1 MNKRQIIQHAKN
13 YMDLLSNGVDPINQ
27 KAVDP
32 DSAIAEPR
40 LRKCFAFVSE
50 ILEELLATGGYV
62 ALPDDS
68 PDAPPP
74 QYEVVRRKDAFR
86 LSQEQRRKVYIA
98 KEPVAPVT
106 FVNHINRV
114 IDSESMEKLSIKHIN
129 AWLLKN
135 GYVAQ
140 TKQPTVVNKTV
151 MKPMLKA
158 AKIGI
163 EETETTDPK
172 TGEIK
177 YRIMLTPKAQQ
188 FLLDNLDRILEEAQ
202 A

>member
-1 MNKRQIIQHAKN
+1 MNKRQVIQHAKN
-13 YMDLLSNGVDPINQ
+13 YMDLLSNGVDPISRE
-27 KAVDP
+27 AVDP
-32 DSAIAEPR
+32 GSAVAEPR

-68 PDAPPP
+68 PGAPPP

-98 KEPVAPVT
+98 KEPVAPIT

-114 IDSESMEKLSIKHIN
+114 IDSDTMEKLSIKHIN

-135 GYVAQ
+135 GYVSQ

-151 MKPMLKA
+151 MKPMEKA
-158 AKIGI
+158 ASIGI
-163 EETETTDPK
+163 EEEEITDPG

-177 YRIMLTPKAQQ
+177 SRIMLTTKAQW
-188 FLLDNLDRILEEAQ
+188 FLLDNLNRILEEA
-202 A
+202 